1 MLSIAKN
8 CLRTECAFLITD
20 EPAKMQVVESLI
32 KSSDCEK
39 LLGIKNNP
47 KLTFDE
53 YIETRVLARVIPYMM
68 WMFRSRENSIKI

>member
-1 MLSIAKN
+1 
-8 CLRTECAFLITD
+8 
-20 EPAKMQVVESLI
+20 MQVVESLI

-39 LLGIKNNP
+39 LPGIKNNP